1 MVNVITTAAE
11 LGYLRIPDQTLIE
24 IDQVK
29 NYPDEQVVLITT
41 GSQGESMAALSRM
54 AANIHKKI
62 VIKPNDTIIFSS
74 NPIPGNEKAVS
85 KVINELS
92 MKGAKV
98 IFQDVHVSGHACQE
112 EIKLIYSLVKP
123 KYAIPVHGEYR
134 HLKANA
140 GIARMLGIPK
150 DNIFILKSGNVL
162 EVSEKEAKVV
172 DNVHTGEIL
181 VDGLGVGDVGNIVLR
196 DRQHLAEDGI
206 MIVVLTLEKGSNQLL
221 AGPDIVSRGFV
232 YVRESESLM
241 EEARKVLT
249 DAVEDCLTHQRNADW
264 SKIKLVIR
272 DTMNDFIWKRTKRRP
287 MILPII
293 MDV

>member
-1 MVNVITTAAE
+1 MAKWQRSFFQPVLP
-11 LGYLRIPDQTLIE
+11 LGEDGRR
-24 IDQVK
+24 V
-29 NYPDEQVVLITT
+29 T
-41 GSQGESMAALSRM
+41 GSKEHIALSRM
-54 AANIHKKI
+54 AADIHKKI
-62 VIKPNDTIIFSS
+62 TIKPNDTIIFSS

-134 HLKANA
+134 HLTAQKNVVEE
-140 GIARMLGIPK
+140 LGIPK
-150 DNIFILKSGNVL
+150 ENIFVLASGNIL
-162 EVSEKEAKVV
+162 ELDSQSAQVTGT
-172 DNVHTGEIL
+172 VHTGAIL

-206 MIVVLTLEKGSNQLL
+206 MIVVVTLERHSNVIL

-232 YVRESESLM
+232 YVRESEDLM
-241 EEARKVLT
+241 DGAREVVENALDSCLERNIT
-249 DAVEDCLTHQRNADW
+249 DW
-264 SKIKLVIR
+264 GKIKTVVKDALSE
-272 DTMNDFIWKRTKRRP
+272 FLWKRTKRSP

-293 MDV
+293 MEA